1 MKLIVILVC
10 SGIFVSSC
18 STSTE
23 QSGNS
28 TDLDSTS
35 VEVLTTESGEG
46 IEKVE
51 EVIHADYE
59 EFYESG
65 ALKIEGNFD
74 ENEARNG
81 LWISYYENG
90 QKWSES
96 FYSHGKKEGHSVT
109 FFPNGK
115 IRYVGEYKNDLKT
128 GLWRF
133 YDEVGDLVK
142 EETY

>member
-1 MKLIVILVC
+1 MKFIITIVFTGVFL
-10 SGIFVSSC
+10 SSC
-18 STSTE
+18 STSSDEADNNT
-23 QSGNS
+23 N
-28 TDLDSTS
+28 LDSLS
-35 VEVLTTESGEG
+35 YSGDPLQNEEGVLSD
-46 IEKVE
+46 

-90 QKWSES
+90 LKWSES
-96 FYSHGKKEGHSVT
+96 FYGHGKKEGHSVT

-115 IRYVGEYKNDLKT
+115 IRYVGEYKNDQKI

-133 YDEVGDLVK
+133 YNEAGDLET